1 MATDKA
7 MSYKQQLVINQSQR
21 LVLTPQLRQR
31 IEMLQMTKLELG
43 ELVSQQ
49 LVDNP
54 VLEELAPDEVAVPPD
69 EGNIDFTESAGAAL
83 NGSGEISEN
92 NLNGASQSYSSNEV
106 SEGGDFDADYE
117 AGGTLSSTLS
127 PTLSPN
133 LPEDVA
139 QVSVAGEVPAEAA
152 RDDAREPEIGER
164 DSFEEIDYGTTFE
177 EYLDPGYRTRETE
190 VKETPSFEQFLR
202 SEDSLADYLNW
213 QLRLTIT
220 APEVAAAAEAIIGNL
235 NDDGY
240 LDCSLEEIMALGPWS
255 MEIAQKALE
264 IVQQLDPT
272 GVAARNLQECLLL
285 QLDYLGYGDRLAV
298 KMIREHFGQLQQHK
312 LPELAKALGVSVE
325 QVAQELKLIRTQLEP
340 HPGRKFAPRE
350 AQYIEPEV
358 YIEKIDEEYVIRFN
372 DDGLPQLRI
381 NKHYRQMMENKDTSK
396 ETRDYIKDRFR
407 SAVDLLKNIEH
418 RKQTI
423 YKVCERIV
431 ERQRDFLDRG
441 VEYLKPMML
450 KDISED
456 IGMHLSTVSRV
467 VNGKYAHTPQGVIE
481 LRRFFT
487 EGMVNDEG
495 EEVST
500 RIIKLRI
507 KKMIEAE
514 DARNP
519 LTDDEIAKTLARE
532 GQKLSRRTVA
542 KYRDQMKIPGSRE
555 RRQVVS

>member
-1 MATDKA
+1 MTNDKV

-31 IEMLQMTKLELG
+31 IEMLQMTHLELS

-49 LVDNP
+49 LAENP
-54 VLEELAPDEVAVPPD
+54 VLEELTPDEVAVPPD
-69 EGNIDFTESAGAAL
+69 EGNIDFTETAGAAL
-83 NGSGEISEN
+83 NGAGELPAN
-92 NLNGASQSYSSNEV
+92 ALNGADSADSYDGLDQSYSV
-106 SEGGDFDADYE
+106 PDAGEGVPGYE
-117 AGGTLSSTLS
+117 AGALSTDFTPITSAVG
-127 PTLSPN
+127 N
-133 LPEDVA
+133 EVMAEVA
-139 QVSVAGEVPAEAA
+139 REAEGGE
-152 RDDAREPEIGER
+152 AREPEIGER
-164 DSFEEIDYGTTFE
+164 DPFQEIDFGPTFE

-202 SEDSLADYLNW
+202 SEDSLADHLNW
-213 QLRLTIT
+213 QLHLTIT
-220 APEVAAAAEAIIGNL
+220 TPDVAAAAEAIIGNL

-240 LDCSLEEIMALGPWS
+240 LDCSLEEIAALGPWPL
-255 MEIAQKALE
+255 ETAGKALE

-285 QLDYLGYGDRLAV
+285 QLDYLGYGDRLAT

-325 QVAQELKLIRTQLEP
+325 QVAQELKLIRCQLEP

-381 NKHYRQMMENKDTSK
+381 NRQYRQMMENKETSK

-431 ERQRDFLDRG
+431 ERQREFLDKG
-441 VEYLKPMML
+441 VEHLKPMML

>member
-1 MATDKA
+1 

-49 LVDNP
+49 LAENP
-54 VLEELAPDEVAVPPD
+54 VLEELAPEEVAVPPD
-69 EGNIDFTESAGAAL
+69 EGNIDFTETSGGGL
-83 NGSGEISEN
+83 NGSAELPEN
-92 NLNGASQSYSSNEV
+92 ILNAAERVDGADRSYSVNETG
-106 SEGGDFDADYE
+106 EGGDFDAGYE
-117 AGGTLSSTLS
+117 AGAPLGA
-127 PTLSPN
+127 
-133 LPEDVA
+133 EIA
-139 QVSVAGEVPAEAA
+139 QASASGEAIPEAA
-152 RDDAREPEIGER
+152 RDEAREPEIGER
-164 DSFEEIDYGTTFE
+164 DSFEEIDFGTTFE

-220 APEVAAAAEAIIGNL
+220 APDVAAAAEAIIGNL

-240 LDCSLEEIMALGPWS
+240 LDCSLEEITALGPWP
-255 MEIAQKALE
+255 METAEKALE
-264 IVQQLDPT
+264 VVQQLDPT

-285 QLDYLGYGDRLAV
+285 QLNYLGYGDRLAV

-325 QVAQELKLIRTQLEP
+325 QVAQELKLIRGQLEP

-381 NKHYRQMMENKDTSK
+381 NKQYRQMMENKETSK

-441 VEYLKPMML
+441 VEHLKPMML

-514 DARNP
+514 DARSP

>member
-1 MATDKA
+1 
-7 MSYKQQLVINQSQR
+7 MSYQQKLVINQTQR

-31 IEMLQMTKLELG
+31 IEMLQMTTLELG

-49 LVDNP
+49 LAENP
-54 VLEELAPDEVAVPPD
+54 VLEELAPDEVAVPGD
-69 EGNIDFTESAGAAL
+69 EGNVDFTETPGGSI
-83 NGSGEISEN
+83 NGSGELPANPAS
-92 NLNGASQSYSSNEV
+92 GADSFDGPDASYSADYSAAEAGEFDAGYDASLRSVELTQASGEV
-106 SEGGDFDADYE
+106 ARDAEGGE
-117 AGGTLSSTLS
+117 
-127 PTLSPN
+127 
-133 LPEDVA
+133 
-139 QVSVAGEVPAEAA
+139 
-152 RDDAREPEIGER
+152 AREAEIGER
-164 DSFEEIDYGTTFE
+164 DSFEEIDFGTTFE

-202 SEDSLADYLNW
+202 SEDSLADHLNW
-213 QLRLTIT
+213 QLHLTI
-220 APEVAAAAEAIIGNL
+220 APPDVSAAAEAIIGNL

-240 LDCSLEEIMALGPWS
+240 LDCSLEEIAALGPWP
-255 MEIAQKALE
+255 METAQKALE

-285 QLDYLGYGDRLAV
+285 QLNYLGYGDRLAA

-325 QVAQELKLIRTQLEP
+325 QAAQELQLIRQKLEP
-340 HPGRKFAPRE
+340 KPGRKFAPRE

-358 YIEKIDEEYVIRFN
+358 YIEKIDDEYVIRFN

-381 NKHYRQMMENKDTSK
+381 NKQYRQMMENKETSK
-396 ETRDYIKDRFR
+396 ETRDYIKDRIR

-431 ERQRDFLDRG
+431 ERQRDFLDKG
-441 VEYLKPMML
+441 VECLKPMML

-514 DARNP
+514 DSRNP
-519 LTDDEIAKTLARE
+519 LTDDEIAKVLAKE

-555 RRQVVS
+555 RRQVV

>member
-1 MATDKA
+1 
-7 MSYKQQLVINQSQR
+7 MSGYKQQLVINQSQR

-31 IEMLQMTKLELG
+31 IEMLQMTQVELS

-49 LVDNP
+49 LAENP
-54 VLEELAPDEVAVPPD
+54 VLEELAPDEVAVPND
-69 EGNIDFTESAGAAL
+69 EGNIDFTEPSGAAL
-83 NGSGEISEN
+83 NGSGEAPEN
-92 NLNGASQSYSSNEV
+92 ILNAADRLDGASQTYSVNET
-106 SEGGDFDADYE
+106 SEGADFDAGYD
-117 AGGTLSSTLS
+117 AGAA
-127 PTLSPN
+127 LSPN
-133 LPEDVA
+133 FSEDVA
-139 QVSVAGEVPAEAA
+139 QVTVAGEAPPEGV
-152 RDDAREPEIGER
+152 RDETREPEIGER

-213 QLRLTIT
+213 QLRLTLT
-220 APEVAAAAEAIIGNL
+220 TPEVAAAAEAIIGNL

-240 LDCSLEEIMALGPWS
+240 LDCSLEEIMALGPWPL
-255 MEIAQKALE
+255 EVAQKALE
-264 IVQQLDPT
+264 VVQQLDPT

-285 QLDYLGYGDRLAV
+285 QLEYLGYGDRLAV

-381 NKHYRQMMENKDTSK
+381 NKQYRQMMENKETSK

-441 VEYLKPMML
+441 VEFLKPMML

-519 LTDDEIAKTLARE
+519 LTDDEIAKTLAKE

>member
-1 MATDKA
+1 
-7 MSYKQQLVINQSQR
+7 MSYKQTLVINQSQR

-31 IEMLQMTKLELG
+31 IEMLQMTQLELSD
-43 ELVSQQ
+43 LVSQQ
-49 LVDNP
+49 LAENP
-54 VLEELAPDEVAVPPD
+54 VLEELPPDEVTVSPD
-69 EGNIDFTESAGAAL
+69 SENIDFTETAGGSL
-83 NGSGEISEN
+83 NGTTELPANPQSGADSFDGID
-92 NLNGASQSYSSNEV
+92 QSYSSNY
-106 SEGGDFDADYE
+106 SANE
-117 AGGTLSSTLS
+117 AGELDSGYDAGSAPAEFVQAS
-127 PTLSPN
+127 
-133 LPEDVA
+133 
-139 QVSVAGEVPAEAA
+139 GEVVAEVAREAEAG
-152 RDDAREPEIGER
+152 DTREPEIGER
-164 DSFEEIDYGTTFE
+164 DSFEEIDFGTTFE

-220 APEVAAAAEAIIGNL
+220 TPDVAAAAEAIIGNL

-240 LDCSLEEIMALGPWS
+240 LECSLEEIAALGSWP
-255 MEIAQKALE
+255 METAQKALE

-312 LPELAKALGVSVE
+312 LPELAKSLGVTVD
-325 QVAQELKLIRTQLEP
+325 QVAQELKLIRCQLEP

-358 YIEKIDEEYVIRFN
+358 YIEKIDDEYVIRFN

-381 NKHYRQMMENKDTSK
+381 NKQYRQMMENKETSK

-431 ERQRDFLDRG
+431 ERQREFLDQG
-441 VEYLKPMML
+441 VEHLKPMML

-514 DARNP
+514 DAHNP
-519 LTDDEIAKTLARE
+519 LTDDEIAKTLAKE

-555 RRQVVS
+555 RRQVV

>member
-1 MATDKA
+1 MTTDKA

-31 IEMLQMTKLELG
+31 IEMLQMTKLEYG

-49 LVDNP
+49 LAENP

-69 EGNIDFTESAGAAL
+69 EGNMDFTEPSGGAL
-83 NGSGEISEN
+83 NGSGETSEN
-92 NLNGASQSYSSNEV
+92 ILNAVEIIYGAGQSYSANEA
-106 SEGGDFDADYE
+106 SEGGDFDAGYE
-117 AGGTLSSTLS
+117 AGA
-127 PTLSPN
+127 PQQ
-133 LPEDVA
+133 PEIA
-139 QVSVAGEVPAEAA
+139 QVSVAGESGAGGPDVA
-152 RDDAREPEIGER
+152 RDESREPEIGER
-164 DSFEEIDYGTTFE
+164 DSFEEIDYGSTFE

-213 QLRLTIT
+213 QVRLTIT
-220 APEVAAAAEAIIGNL
+220 TPDVSAAAEAIIGNL

-240 LDCSLEEIMALGPWS
+240 LDCSLEEIAALGPWP
-255 MEIAQKALE
+255 METAQKALE

-285 QLDYLGYGDRLAV
+285 QLDCLGYGDRLAA

-325 QVAQELKLIRTQLEP
+325 QVAQVLKLIRSQLEP

-381 NKHYRQMMENKDTSK
+381 NKQYRQMMENKETSK

-431 ERQRDFLDRG
+431 ERQRDFLDKG
-441 VEYLKPMML
+441 VECLKPMML

>member
-1 MATDKA
+1 

-49 LVDNP
+49 LAENP
-54 VLEELAPDEVAVPPD
+54 VLEELSPDEVNVSPD
-69 EGNIDFTESAGAAL
+69 LANIDFTETSGATLNGSAETPINPTSGAETFDSGDSSYATNYTGSEAGEAGEFDAGYEAGAAPTEFTQP
-83 NGSGEISEN
+83 SGE
-92 NLNGASQSYSSNEV
+92 AAP
-106 SEGGDFDADYE
+106 DA
-117 AGGTLSSTLS
+117 AT
-127 PTLSPN
+127 
-133 LPEDVA
+133 
-139 QVSVAGEVPAEAA
+139 GET
-152 RDDAREPEIGER
+152 RELEIGER
-164 DSFEEIDYGTTFE
+164 DSFEEIDFGSTFE

-220 APEVAAAAEAIIGNL
+220 TPEVSAAAEAIIGNL

-240 LDCSLEEIMALGPWS
+240 LDSSIEEIAALGPWPL
-255 MEIAQKALE
+255 ETAQKALE

-285 QLDYLGYGDRLAV
+285 QLDYLGYGDRLAA

-325 QVAQELKLIRTQLEP
+325 QVAQELKLIRYQLEP
-340 HPGRKFAPRE
+340 KPGRKFAPRE

-358 YIEKIDEEYVIRFN
+358 YIEKIDDEYVIRFN

-381 NKHYRQMMENKDTSK
+381 NRQYRQMMENKETSK

-431 ERQRDFLDRG
+431 ERQRDFLDKG

-500 RIIKLRI
+500 RIIKLKI

-519 LTDDEIAKTLARE
+519 LTDDEIAKILAKE

-555 RRQVVS
+555 RRQVV